1 MHIYG
6 FFVFVDVVI
15 EYAPW
20 WLMALTRLHGG
31 HIGGKNNGEF
41 DSMIM
46 QNLSDAVVFL
56 TTNMAVS
63 SRTSNPTMEAH

>member
-1 MHIYG
+1 
-6 FFVFVDVVI
+6 
-15 EYAPW
+15 
-20 WLMALTRLHGG
+20 MALTRLHGG